1 MGGIQGSVVGVEV
14 RDNEGGWGS
23 GQGGGGE
30 EEGRGGGKKKKKKKK
45 ERKGGGGGEK
55 MIQDPSKK
63 PVNLNEKGWPA
74 LEQESNDLT
83 AGAQFTRS
91 ESPDDQMSADV

>member
-1 MGGIQGSVVGVEV
+1 MWRCVREREREREV
-14 RDNEGGWGS
+14 IVCVKKRENKGERERGW
-23 GQGGGGE
+23 
-30 EEGRGGGKKKKKKKK
+30 
-45 ERKGGGGGEK
+45 GGEK